1 MSALAKD
8 PSVYSRLTAALA
20 PGIWEL
26 DDVKKGV
33 LCQLFGG
40 AQVLKSRHTKRP

>member
-1 MSALAKD
+1 MQVSWCCAA
-8 PSVYSRLTAALA
+8 PS
-20 PGIWEL
+20 IWEL

-40 AQVLKSRHTKRP
+40 TQKQFDRAQEGKYV